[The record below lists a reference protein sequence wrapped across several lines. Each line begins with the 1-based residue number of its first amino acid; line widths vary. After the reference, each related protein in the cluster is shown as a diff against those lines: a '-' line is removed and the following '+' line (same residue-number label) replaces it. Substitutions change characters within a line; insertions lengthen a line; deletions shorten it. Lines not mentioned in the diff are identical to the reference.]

1 MGSVYRLEMSPR
13 QMCAPCSQR
22 IPCSQIYS
30 VQNGS
35 GVKFGHKNR
44 SLSGS
49 YETTEQT
56 YFQNK
61 INKQLGHKPT
71 DEELTEYIRLKKT
84 GSSVT
89 VNNLE
94 HSMNEIFQ
102 LFVEINDLVS
112 LFYMLNYHY
121 YKFLVTLIKLY
132 INMY

>member
-1 MGSVYRLEMSPR
+1 M
-13 QMCAPCSQR
+13 
-22 IPCSQIYS
+22 
-30 VQNGS
+30 
-35 GVKFGHKNR
+35 
-44 SLSGS
+44 
-49 YETTEQT
+49 
-56 YFQNK
+56 
-61 INKQLGHKPT
+61 NKQLGHKPT

-121 YKFLVTLIKLY
+121 YKFLVSLIKLY